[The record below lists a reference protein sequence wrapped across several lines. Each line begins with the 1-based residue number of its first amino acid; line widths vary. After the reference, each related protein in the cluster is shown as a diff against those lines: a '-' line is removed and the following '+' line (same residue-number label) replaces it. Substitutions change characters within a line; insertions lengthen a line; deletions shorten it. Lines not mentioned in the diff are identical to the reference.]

1 MRCRY
6 SFIVCV
12 VRQQDGE
19 SLSGLGSTT
28 AATVSM
34 KHILGHVID
43 HVKAELGQDT
53 VTLLDS
59 SCGDMNWMPGF
70 LRARPGD
77 VLYTGL
83 DIVAAN
89 IEAHRKRFRNESWVF
104 RQHDLV
110 TDAVTSH
117 DLVLCRHT
125 LFHLKLSD
133 IRRVLANFVASGS
146 RYLLMTQQEQT
157 CKRCWTMLK
166 VPLKLSLD
174 K

>member
-1 MRCRY
+1 M
-6 SFIVCV
+6 CV

-19 SLSGLGSTT
+19 SRSGLGSTT

-34 KHILGHVID
+34 KLILGRVID

-83 DIVAAN
+83 DIVATN
-89 IEAHRKRFRNESWVF
+89 IEASTADDPSVSQSLFTITISV
-104 RQHDLV
+104 LV
-110 TDAVTSH
+110 Q
-117 DLVLCRHT
+117 LCRLIVCSTSTYYLQCDACRRNLMLGKYLHNT
-125 LFHLKLSD
+125 TRHLFR
-133 IRRVLANFVASGS
+133 I
-146 RYLLMTQQEQT
+146 
-157 CKRCWTMLK
+157 
-166 VPLKLSLD
+166 
-174 K
+174 

>member
-1 MRCRY
+1 M
-6 SFIVCV
+6 CV

-19 SLSGLGSTT
+19 SRSGLGSTT
-28 AATVSM
+28 AATISM
-34 KHILGHVID
+34 KHILGRVID

-89 IEAHRKRFRNESWVF
+89 IEASTADDQSVSQSVF
-104 RQHDLV
+104 TITEKFPTRAFFFSYYHFYISY
-110 TDAVTSH
+110 TIKT
-117 DLVLCRHT
+117 LC
-125 LFHLKLSD
+125 
-133 IRRVLANFVASGS
+133 
-146 RYLLMTQQEQT
+146 
-157 CKRCWTMLK
+157 
-166 VPLKLSLD
+166 
-174 K
+174 

>member
-1 MRCRY
+1 M
-6 SFIVCV
+6 CV

-19 SLSGLGSTT
+19 SRSGLGSTT

-34 KHILGHVID
+34 KLILGRVID

-83 DIVAAN
+83 DIVATN
-89 IEAHRKRFRNESWVF
+89 IEASTADDPSVSQSRRSS
-104 RQHDLV
+104 LLGP
-110 TDAVTSH
+110 SH
-117 DLVLCRHT
+117 
-125 LFHLKLSD
+125 
-133 IRRVLANFVASGS
+133 G
-146 RYLLMTQQEQT
+146 
-157 CKRCWTMLK
+157 
-166 VPLKLSLD
+166 
-174 K
+174 

>member
-1 MRCRY
+1 M
-6 SFIVCV
+6 CV

-19 SLSGLGSTT
+19 SRSGLGSTT

-34 KHILGHVID
+34 KLILGRVID

-83 DIVAAN
+83 DIVATN
-89 IEAHRKRFRNESWVF
+89 IEASTADDPSVSQSVFTITEKFPTRAFSW
-104 RQHDLV
+104 
-110 TDAVTSH
+110 
-117 DLVLCRHT
+117 
-125 LFHLKLSD
+125 LKAATTAFTY
-133 IRRVLANFVASGS
+133 I
-146 RYLLMTQQEQT
+146 
-157 CKRCWTMLK
+157 
-166 VPLKLSLD
+166 
-174 K
+174 